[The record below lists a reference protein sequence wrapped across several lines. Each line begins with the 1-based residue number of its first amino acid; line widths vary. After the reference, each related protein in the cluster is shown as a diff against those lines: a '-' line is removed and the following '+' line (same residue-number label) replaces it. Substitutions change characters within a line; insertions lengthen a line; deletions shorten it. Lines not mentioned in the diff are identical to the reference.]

1 MHAPGTRDD
10 ARVTDVE
17 VLEADPAERRRER
30 RGWYFYDWANSA
42 YATTVV
48 AVFYGPY
55 LTSVA
60 KAAAGCGADEDPCT
74 RSVLSLLGVHLGAG
88 SFYSYVL
95 ALSVVVQVVV
105 LPVTGAIADRSR
117 RKREILAAFAFTG
130 SGATALMWFVQGD
143 RFLLGGLLYL
153 VANMAFGASIVV
165 YNSFLPEIAAPDER
179 DKASARGWALGY
191 LGGGLLLLLNLVLYA
206 SYKSL
211 GLTEGQAVRIS
222 LLSAG
227 IWWAGFTLI
236 PLSRLRDRG
245 PAAPE
250 HGPGVVRAGFG
261 QLRRTLAEV
270 RRYPVTLRFLVAYL
284 VFNDGIQSTIG
295 LAALYGDQ
303 QLGLGQSTLIAAIL
317 LVQFVA
323 FVGALGLGRIAR
335 RFGAQ
340 RTILGSL
347 VVWTVVVALAYLLQP
362 GHALQFY
369 ALAAAIGVVLG
380 GSQALSRSLYSQLIP
395 PGKEAEYFSL
405 YEISERGT
413 SWMGA
418 LLFGVTYQL
427 TGSYRNALVSIIVFF
442 VLGFLLLARVRVR
455 EGIAAAGNEQPELV

>member
-1 MHAPGTRDD
+1 MS
-10 ARVTDVE
+10 DVG
-17 VLEADPAERRRER
+17 VLEADLVERRRER

-55 LTSVA
+55 LTAVA
-60 KAAAGCGADEDPCT
+60 RQAAGCTAEQKQCT
-74 RSVLSLLGVHLGAG
+74 RTVLSVLGVHLGAG

-95 ALSVVVQVVV
+95 ALSIVVQVLV
-105 LPVTGAIADRSR
+105 LPVTGAVADRSR
-117 RKREILAAFAFTG
+117 RKRAILAAFAFTG
-130 SGATALMWFVQGD
+130 AGATVLMWFVQGD

-153 VANMAFGASIVV
+153 VANMAFGASVVV
-165 YNSFLPEIAAPDER
+165 YNSFLPELAGPDER
-179 DKASARGWALGY
+179 DKVSARGWALGY

-206 SYKSL
+206 AYRPL

-227 IWWAGFTLI
+227 LWWGGFTLI
-236 PLSRLRDRG
+236 PLACLRDRAREEA
-245 PAAPE
+245 PDSPE
-250 HGPGVVRAGFG
+250 HGAGVVRAGFG
-261 QLRRTLAEV
+261 QLRRTLGEL

-303 QLGLGQSTLIAAIL
+303 QLGLGQSTLISAIL

-323 FVGALGLGRIAR
+323 FGGALLLGRLAR
-335 RFGAQ
+335 RHGAH

-347 VVWTVVVALAYLLQP
+347 LVWTVVVALAYLVQP
-362 GHALQFY
+362 GHAVQFY
-369 ALAAAIGVVLG
+369 ALAVAIGVVLG

-395 PGKEAEYFSL
+395 PGKEAEYFGL

-427 TGSYRNALVSIIVFF
+427 TGSYRNALLSIVVFF
-442 VLGFLLLARVRVR
+442 VVGFVLLARVRVR
-455 EGIAAAGNEQPELV
+455 RGIAEAGNAQPVLV